1 MIITAIYVMVGSG
14 FEKKYGF
21 WRSLIWPYY
30 LGKILGSAVERRA
43 ALERSEG

>member
-14 FEKKYGF
+14 FETKHGF

-30 LGKILGSAVERRA
+30 LGKLLASAMEARTT
-43 ALERSEG
+43 LERSEG